1 MERVA
6 LPGKAEGGIPGDRKF
21 GVRVS
26 FFNGSN
32 FVNSVYE
39 SFNPDCG
46 SDWQYVSAAAV
57 ALGTYS
63 CKILNVGGSLAS
75 TLGIQNP
82 FRYRGYVYDQETGL
96 YYLQTRYYD
105 PELGRFISADDLS
118 CLGAG
123 GELLG
128 CNLFAYCGN
137 NPVNRTDPD
146 GTDWQDVFAVGII
159 VAAAGLIILATI
171 STGGGALV
179 FAGAGGTVAAATSAV
194 AAEVGSAMVCTGTAV
209 AVESLAVYYAKDSKK
224 SSKER
229 TTDKP
234 NWANRESVD
243 PNLSAQQ
250 NATEML
256 DSKYG
261 AGNWKKGP
269 GTEFNKIVKWITRA
283 IQ

>member
-6 LPGKAEGGIPGDRKF
+6 LPGKAEGGIPGDWKF

-39 SFNPDCG
+39 SFDPDCG
-46 SDWQYVSAAAV
+46 SDWQYVSAADV
-57 ALGTYS
+57 ALVTYS

-75 TLGIQNP
+75 TLGVQNP

-118 CLGAG
+118 YLGAG

-128 CNLFAYCGN
+128 YNLFAYCGN

-159 VAAAGLIILATI
+159 VAATGLIILATI

-209 AVESLAVYYAKDSKK
+209 AVESLAVYYAKD
-224 SSKER
+224 
-229 TTDKP
+229 
-234 NWANRESVD
+234 
-243 PNLSAQQ
+243 
-250 NATEML
+250 
-256 DSKYG
+256 
-261 AGNWKKGP
+261 
-269 GTEFNKIVKWITRA
+269 
-283 IQ
+283 

>member
-1 MERVA
+1 M
-6 LPGKAEGGIPGDRKF
+6 
-21 GVRVS
+21 
-26 FFNGSN
+26 
-32 FVNSVYE
+32 
-39 SFNPDCG
+39 
-46 SDWQYVSAAAV
+46 AAA
-57 ALGTYS
+57 
-63 CKILNVGGSLAS
+63 
-75 TLGIQNP
+75 LGIQNP